1 MNDHLGKSLGVAL
14 IGGSLLFQAAL
25 ADTAYRTPRA
35 GEAYQTEIWGRRI
48 KASPHDRR
56 RVTALDLGVQY
67 VPDGPSS
74 PDILPFG
81 GALVVRDTDEQGE
94 DVLQPFGAVFVWRNL
109 EHGRQRLR
117 GVFSGLYNDVRYN
130 IAPRFLGGA
139 EVVFTFE
146 NFNVPFARPEYVEGQ
161 RIETVDLE
169 WQYIRGGL
177 GFGHRAA
184 LAPGHQDNALELTL
198 TYEPGFLWFEP
209 DGDRARGFIVPRDTY
224 EGRAHLRLRADA
236 LERNVMELAHW
247 GYTAGAD
254 LTYGHRANWR
264 DWGEA
269 LLGIADAG
277 AERDYFAA
285 SFYAVAAGGVPLLD
299 SERHRLTAS
308 LHAGIGKDLDRFSA
322 FRLSSRPTAWEWEAV
337 SRPDLPGAV
346 FDEFFSR
353 RYGIAELRYRYEAL
367 FFLYPYLR
375 ANWAWI
381 DRPRFRENGR
391 VANQMDPLASLGAG
405 LISGAPWKS
414 QVELNYAYNFGILRD
429 NDGEAGFGGHSVLF
443 QWAKEF

>member
-1 MNDHLGKSLGVAL
+1 MTASLWC
-14 IGGSLLFQAAL
+14 IGLASGGLLLQAVQAE
-25 ADTAYRTPRA
+25 DYRTPRA
-35 GEAYQTEIWGRRI
+35 GEAYQTEIWGKRI
-48 KASPHDRR
+48 TAPERDRR
-56 RVTALDLGVQY
+56 HVTALNLGLQY
-67 VPDGPSS
+67 IPNGPSS

-81 GALVVRDTDEQGE
+81 GALVVRDTDDQGE
-94 DVLQPFGAVFVWRNL
+94 DVLQPFGAIFVWRNP

-139 EVVFTFE
+139 EAVFTFE

-161 RIETVDLE
+161 SIEAVDLE

-177 GFGHRAA
+177 GLGYRTP

-198 TYEPGFLWFEP
+198 TYEPGFFWFQEDDDTAP
-209 DGDRARGFIVPRDTY
+209 EFIEPRDTY

-236 LERNVMELAHW
+236 LERNLMEIPHW

-254 LTYGHRANWR
+254 LIYGHRANWR

-269 LLGIADAG
+269 VLGVANA
-277 AERDYFAA
+277 AAKQDYFAA
-285 SFYAVAAGGVPLLD
+285 SLYAVVAGGVPFLD

-308 LHAGIGKDLDRFSA
+308 LYAGVGADLDRFSA

-353 RYGIAELRYRYEAL
+353 SYGIVELRYRYEAL
-367 FFLYPYLR
+367 FFFYPYLR

-381 DRPRFRENGR
+381 DRPRFQENGR
-391 VANQMDPLASLGAG
+391 VGNQMDSLPSLGAG
-405 LISGAPWKS
+405 LISGAPWRS
-414 QVELNYAYNFGILRD
+414 QVEISYVYNFGILRD
-429 NDGEAGFGGHSVLF
+429 TDGEPGFGGHSILF
-443 QWAKEF
+443 QWSKEF